1 MTKRGATTLL
11 LSAGIAAAL
20 LIVSVGDAFAAR
32 KKRPSG
38 CRYITVE
45 SKYTADTVSGCVRY
59 GRQGPEVRLPSG
71 AWIPCNFGCADT
83 LRSQTIDF
91 WFWIE
96 ENALDR

>member
-1 MTKRGATTLL
+1 MTGRRALTYVF
-11 LSAGIAAAL
+11 SAGLGVAL
-20 LIVSVGDAFAAR
+20 FAVSVGDAFAAR
-32 KKRPSG
+32 KKRHPG

-45 SKYTADTVSGCVRY
+45 SKYTADTVSGCVRQ
-59 GRQGPEVRLPSG
+59 GRRGPEVRLPSG
-71 AWIPCNFGCADT
+71 AWIPCSFGCADT

>member
-1 MTKRGATTLL
+1 MTQRGAMSPLL
-11 LSAGIAAAL
+11 FAGCAAAL
-20 LIVSVGDAFAAR
+20 LVAGAGDAFAGR
-32 KKRPSG
+32 KAPPTG

-45 SKYTADTVSGCVRY
+45 SKYTADTVSGCVRS
-59 GRQGPEVRLPSG
+59 GRRGPEVRLPSG
-71 AWIPCNFGCADT
+71 AWIPCHFGCADT